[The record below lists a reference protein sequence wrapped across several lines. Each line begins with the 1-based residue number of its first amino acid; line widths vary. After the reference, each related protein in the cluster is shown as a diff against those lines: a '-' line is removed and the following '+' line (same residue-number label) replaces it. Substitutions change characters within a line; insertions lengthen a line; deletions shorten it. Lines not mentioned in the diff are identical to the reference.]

1 MELKA
6 CTHHWNI
13 EIANGPNSSGS
24 CLKCGRTQMFD
35 NSIREKQ
42 AITQID
48 VPREPIEGQDKPAM
62 SLLAPKS
69 KGRPKKRGPGINL

>member
-1 MELKA
+1 
-6 CTHHWNI
+6 
-13 EIANGPNSSGS
+13 
-24 CLKCGRTQMFD
+24 MFD

-42 AITQID
+42 AFPQID